1 LRHYIVEIVN
11 EVESTNSYL
20 RDKLQNS
27 TLKEPFCVS
36 SYVQKAGRGQRGK
49 VWYSEP
55 FANVLASFLI
65 TERAHLT
72 SLAKISNAAVLAA
85 AAGIQNLGIK
95 GVRIKWPNDV
105 YVGDKKIAGVLIENV
120 ISGNGIKSSIVG
132 VGLNVNQKEFSEVQ
146 ATSIALETGKKHE
159 LTEVL
164 YNLYQDLYDN
174 LAEPEIKLL
183 FALNRMLYKKEEYVT
198 FEEAGRLTEYKV
210 RAVQPD
216 GKLLVASESAEYLL
230 EHHKA
235 TWIK

>member
-1 LRHYIVEIVN
+1 M
-11 EVESTNSYL
+11 
-20 RDKLQNS
+20 
-27 TLKEPFCVS
+27 S

-49 VWYSEP
+49 VWWSEP

-65 TERAHLT
+65 TEPAHLI
-72 SLAKISNAAVLAA
+72 SLAKISNATVLAV
-85 AAGIQNLGIK
+85 AAGVQNLGVK

-105 YVGDKKIAGVLIENV
+105 YVGEKKIAGVLIENV
-120 ISGNGIKSSIVG
+120 ISGTGIKSSVVG
-132 VGLNVNQKEFSEVQ
+132 VGLNVNQKEFDELN
-146 ATSIALETGKKHE
+146 ATSVALETGKKHE

-174 LAEPEIKLL
+174 LGEPENKLL
-183 FALNRMLYKKEEYVT
+183 FALNTMLYKKDENVT
-198 FEEAGRLTEYKV
+198 FEEDGRLTEYKV

-216 GKLLVASESAEYLL
+216 GKLLVASESAEHEL